1 MKSKFLLTACLAS
14 FSFTSQPLLAAEG
27 FTKKQITDLK
37 KYVKDFLIKNPDVI
51 EAALVALQEKKHSEK
66 QASTQKAIQENHE
79 QLFKNENDPVLGNA
93 TGKQKLVAFLDPFC
107 GHCRTFKKIL
117 LQALEKNQ
125 DLKVV
130 IKDFPILGNVAILG
144 AKAMLAANQQGF
156 YSQMQAMIY
165 KAAPSLNKNE
175 VITLAKTI
183 EGIDLDKFKEDLDSD
198 SIQQHLEKNY
208 ELAQMIGVAATP
220 TLVIGNNLV
229 EGGVP
234 LEALEKLLKDSD
246 TAPDKS

>member
-1 MKSKFLLTACLAS
+1 MKSKLLLTACLAS
-14 FSFTSQPLLAAEG
+14 FCFTAQPLLAAEG
-27 FTKKQITDLK
+27 FTKKQIADLK
-37 KYVKDFLIKNPDVI
+37 KHVKDFLIENPDVI
-51 EAALVALQEKKHSEK
+51 EAALIALQDKKNSEK
-66 QASTQKAIQENHE
+66 QASAQKAIQENQD
-79 QLFKNENDPVLGNA
+79 QLFKNENDPVLGNV

-125 DLKVV
+125 DLKVI
-130 IKDFPILGNVAILG
+130 IKDFPILGKVAVLG

-183 EGIDLDKFKEDLDSD
+183 EGIDLDKFEEDLNSD
-198 SIQQHLEKNY
+198 TIQKQLEKTY
-208 ELAQMIGVAATP
+208 ELAQKVGVAATP
-220 TLVIGNNLV
+220 TLVIGGDLI

-234 LEALEKLLKDSD
+234 LEVLEKLLKESG
-246 TAPDKS
+246 TAPKKS